1 MKLFPFAI
9 LLVTATTA
17 LSATVALSQSS
28 ENESVQFTC
37 GQSYDPG
44 SGNRVPTT
52 LAWAPRGKIAFVRWK
67 SQVFKG
73 YSPLRRC
80 KEVSPKFQKAYENGT
95 LNYLTNAIQ
104 GGQRVICSVRT
115 TDSACDTVLFTLKR
129 NDSPTKVLQQLNDIL
144 DGTATSVIDQ
154 NSGGGD
160 KIYIRVDM
168 QRFLQTAPVERNNA
182 TR

>member
-1 MKLFPFAI
+1 MKLFPLAI
-9 LLVTATTA
+9 ALVTATTA

-44 SGNRVPTT
+44 SGKRVPTT
-52 LAWAPRGKIAFVRWK
+52 FAWASRGKIAFVSWK

-80 KEVSPKFQKAYENGT
+80 QEVSPKFQKAYENGT

-129 NDSPTKVLQQLNDIL
+129 DDDTRNVLQQLNDIL
-144 DGTATSVIDQ
+144 DGTAEGPVEQ
-154 NSGGGD
+154 NGSARD

-182 TR
+182 SR